1 MARGGHSTWPMLAA
15 AMKKHHG
22 NSKTLSGAYAADL
35 AVGVTLATLSR
46 KAANTINKDTELTC
60 RAICDANP
68 ADVCT
73 KAEERKIED
82 YFEWV
87 DGLKKG

>member
-1 MARGGHSTWPMLAA
+1 MAYVGGCDEETLLQL
-15 AMKKHHG
+15 
-22 NSKTLSGAYAADL
+22 KTLSGAYAVDF
-35 AVGVTLATLSR
+35 AVGVTLTTLSR
-46 KAANTINKDTELTC
+46 KAANTLNVDTELAC
-60 RAICDANP
+60 KAICNANP

-73 KAEERKIED
+73 KAEERKSED